1 MRSGCLFSGI
11 QPWKEHPGRTRDPS
25 DSGRFR
31 APTSEA
37 QPSFSM
43 RIEAGMPHRDNLG
56 SLYPVQRHSPL
67 SIPLGTT
74 HTDNVPACLSWENG
88 AFQPWT
94 RKLPPF
100 LLVGSFLSCSEV
112 LEREPSSSHTG
123 QGTRTE
129 HHVAAV
135 VSLSEAWPPQLP
147 GNEPWML
154 LGS

>member
-1 MRSGCLFSGI
+1 M
-11 QPWKEHPGRTRDPS
+11 TRYPS
-25 DSGRFR
+25 APERFC

-43 RIEAGMPHRDNLG
+43 RIEAEIPHRGHLG
-56 SLYPVQRHSPL
+56 ALHPVQRHSPL
-67 SIPLGTT
+67 SIPLRTS
-74 HTDNVPACLSWENG
+74 HTDNVPACLSGENG

-94 RKLPPF
+94 HKLPPI

-123 QGTRTE
+123 QGARTG

-135 VSLSEAWPPQLP
+135 VSLSEVCPPQLP
-147 GNEPWML
+147 GNAPWTL